1 MFHVPAVFK
10 MRLQYLCLSV
20 HLLMNIATKYLL
32 YIYIYGDADKSL
44 ARPRRKKANVCVK
57 IKWREFPSAPCLA
70 RGGGF
75 DDSSRLDVVEIAQVP
90 DVLPSFFSF
99 LIGLRTYQHPGIYT
113 YIYI

>member
-44 ARPRRKKANVCVK
+44 ARPRRKQATATKL
-57 IKWREFPSAPCLA
+57 APFFFWGGE
-70 RGGGF
+70 GGGNPH
-75 DDSSRLDVVEIAQVP
+75 SGISGP
-90 DVLPSFFSF
+90 T
-99 LIGLRTYQHPGIYT
+99 LRRASACPNLHE
-113 YIYI
+113 